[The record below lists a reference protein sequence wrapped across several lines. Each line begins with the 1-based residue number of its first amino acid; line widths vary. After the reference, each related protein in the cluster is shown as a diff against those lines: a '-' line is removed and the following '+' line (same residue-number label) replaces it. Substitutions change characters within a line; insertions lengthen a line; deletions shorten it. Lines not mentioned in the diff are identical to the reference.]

1 MILQTK
7 IAISVFFLSLFQM
20 ILFIIKGLL
29 PMAFLHSL
37 CLLAFGR
44 NTQIISPMAHTMS
57 SICFE
62 VELKFSNSG
71 SYKQYQR
78 GGIQRNYSP
87 LFTTQYTTQLRIW
100 TKPLISHNALILQ
113 YFIPCFFVVFF
124 SNITIY
130 FTVSSCLPKQIC
142 RQLLE
147 LIYIVRSGVT

>member
-7 IAISVFFLSLFQM
+7 IAISVFFLSLFRV

-29 PMAFLHSL
+29 PMAFFIH
-37 CLLAFGR
+37 C
-44 NTQIISPMAHTMS
+44 MS
-57 SICFE
+57 SG
-62 VELKFSNSG
+62 VRPKHANYKPNG
-71 SYKQYQR
+71 SYNVIYLLWSGAEIFQLGEYQR
-78 GGIQRNYSP
+78 GGIQRNHSP

-100 TKPLISHNALILQ
+100 TNPLISHNALILQ

-147 LIYIVRSGVT
+147 LLYIVRSGVT